1 MSAGIPRIKEF
12 PADDQYWRVDWF
24 GAIKQNPNIP
34 TEPYLQ
40 IIISPLRE
48 NASIHFPSKKLAATI
63 VTDLDKRKTIFVG
76 AVQLP
81 LISIGSIWRNGVC
94 QAAKA
99 GTTETIYNLEVSAEN
114 TQVITGGHKVDGS
127 YLISPKY
134 YTFGKATG
142 AKLLAI
148 EHEGD
153 PYGVLIPM
161 MELVRSYYAL
171 STDLAHALFAGHY
184 KHDINQV
191 VNPEKCGFIEPE
203 NRCVVHLRQHFS
215 DEDGWVVGRILNSIE
230 AWQGATLPHDT
241 MLRTAMNRQLSYIES
256 RFPFSGTTNLTV
268 RQKRIKSPGENNWH
282 TLVLSIE
289 QCAGPFPF
297 SEMLL
302 DRDNNNN
309 KAAPDTDLLRDQ
321 KKPAFPNK
329 DRKTSKGDKPL
340 QSDKEPDNECSN
352 ERIPL
357 PTDKFTAL
365 AGKEPEKPTKEQC
378 EYISKPV
385 APMPNKPAG
394 DLGTGKGGKNQN
406 GTGKGNIDQHKTRR
420 KGLPAS
426 FTVFEEA
433 ISLLNLKQGFS
444 ARLRQSEESTEYIPL
459 TKPADQR
466 QWSYLDSAT
475 FTRRQVIIADIL
487 TAGSWYS
494 LIEFELRKSEF
505 RSVALISRFSG
516 APFSNMTINY
526 KLYQVAK
533 VKGVWDNLSSDIPL
547 KINILKHTWPTAKT
561 FTESI
566 IKKIEEFS
574 TTTQK
579 H

>member
-48 NASIHFPSKKLAATI
+48 NDSIHLQPKELAATRL
-63 VTDLDKRKTIFVG
+63 TDLEQRKTILVG
-76 AVQLP
+76 AGQLP

-99 GTTETIYNLEVSAEN
+99 GTTETIYDLEVSAEN
-114 TQVITGGHKVDGS
+114 TQVITGGHKVDGG
-127 YLISPKY
+127 YLVSPKY
-134 YTFGKATG
+134 YTFGIATG
-142 AKLLAI
+142 ANLLAI
-148 EHEGD
+148 KHNGD
-153 PYGVLIPM
+153 PFGVLIPM
-161 MELVRSYYAL
+161 VELVRSYYAL

-184 KHDINQV
+184 KHDINQI
-191 VNPEKCGFIEPE
+191 VNPEKCGFIESE
-203 NRCVVHLRQHFS
+203 NRCVVHLRQHLS

-256 RFPFSGTTNLTV
+256 QFPFSGKTNLTV

-282 TLVLSIE
+282 TLALSIE
-289 QCAGPFPF
+289 QCTGPFPF
-297 SEMLL
+297 ADMLL

-309 KAAPDTDLLRDQ
+309 KADPDKDLPQDQ

-329 DRKTSKGDKPL
+329 GPKTSKGDKPL
-340 QSDKEPDNECSN
+340 QSDKEPDNLCSN

-357 PTDKFTAL
+357 PTDKFAAL
-365 AGKEPEKPTKEQC
+365 AGKEPAKPTKEQC
-378 EYISKPV
+378 EYMSKPV

-394 DLGTGKGGKNQN
+394 DLGTGKCGNNQN
-406 GTGKGNIDQHKTRR
+406 GTGKGNIDQLRTRR

-426 FTVFEEA
+426 FGVFEEA

-444 ARLRQSEESTEYIPL
+444 ARLRQPDDSTEFVPL
-459 TKPADQR
+459 TKPANRR
-466 QWSYLDSAT
+466 QWSYLNSST

-487 TAGSWYS
+487 TAGKWYS
-494 LIEFELRKSEF
+494 LIEFELRKTD
-505 RSVALISRFSG
+505 RCNVALCSTNSGQYISNQLMNRILFQ
-516 APFSNMTINY
+516 AAR
-526 KLYQVAK
+526 KR
-533 VKGVWDNLSSDIPL
+533 GVWQNIEQQRNLSVDIESM
-547 KINILKHTWPTAKT
+547 KHTWSS
-561 FTESI
+561 ESDFCTSVHT
-566 IKKIEEFS
+566 KILKS
-574 TTTQK
+574 
-579 H
+579 

>member
-12 PADDQYWRVDWF
+12 PADNQYWRVDWF

-48 NASIHFPSKKLAATI
+48 NVSIHFPSNELAATI
-63 VTDLDKRKTIFVG
+63 ITDLEKRKTILVG
-76 AVQLP
+76 AGQLP

-94 QAAKA
+94 QSAKA

-114 TQVITGGHKVDGS
+114 TKVITGGHKVDGS

-161 MELVRSYYAL
+161 VELVRSYYAL

-191 VNPEKCGFIEPE
+191 VNPEKCGFIESE
-203 NRCVVHLRQHFS
+203 NRCVVHLRQHLR
-215 DEDGWVVGRILNSIE
+215 DEDGWIVGRILNSIE

-241 MLRTAMNRQLSYIES
+241 MIRTAMNRQLSYIES
-256 RFPFSGTTNLTV
+256 QFPFSGTTNLTV

-289 QCAGPFPF
+289 QCTCPFPF
-297 SEMLL
+297 SDMLL

-309 KAAPDTDLLRDQ
+309 KADPDTDLPRDQ

-329 DRKTSKGDKPL
+329 DRKTSKGNKPL

-378 EYISKPV
+378 EYMSKPV

-406 GTGKGNIDQHKTRR
+406 GTGKGNIDQHRTRR

-426 FTVFEEA
+426 FSVFEES
-433 ISLLNLKQGFS
+433 ISLLNLKQGFR
-444 ARLRQSEESTEYIPL
+444 ARLRQPEESTEYIPL

-475 FTRRQVIIADIL
+475 FTRRQVIVADIL
-487 TAGSWYS
+487 TADKWYS
-494 LIEFELRKSEF
+494 LIEFELRKTD
-505 RSVALISRFSG
+505 RCNVALCSIETGQYISNQLMIRILFQ
-516 APFSNMTINY
+516 AAR
-526 KLYQVAK
+526 KR
-533 VKGVWDNLSSDIPL
+533 GVWQNIEQLRHLSVDIESM
-547 KINILKHTWPTAKT
+547 KHTWSS
-561 FTESI
+561 ESDFCTSI
-566 IKKIEEFS
+566 HTKILN
-574 TTTQK
+574 K
-579 H
+579 